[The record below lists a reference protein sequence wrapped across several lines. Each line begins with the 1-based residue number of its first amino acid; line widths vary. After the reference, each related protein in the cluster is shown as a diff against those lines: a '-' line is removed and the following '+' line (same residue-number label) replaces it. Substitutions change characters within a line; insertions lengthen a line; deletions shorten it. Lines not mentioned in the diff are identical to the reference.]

1 MWLRYELTTKPTL
14 STNFLYFVP
23 SVTHM
28 TNTSPIFESS
38 SINSTTPLATST
50 TLLENRKYWYES
62 VQDSVS
68 GCLSVCLSVCLPV
81 YLSICLSF
89 WLSDCISICFGV
101 CQTLSLYLSIGISV
115 HSTVC
120 DYLSAHVCLTVCL
133 SVWLT
138 AIGQGNILQ
147 NKVKRNKPQPV
158 GLHNAREGVYLLH
171 VGGCGSL
178 EGHINSTLSPSH
190 VS

>member
-1 MWLRYELTTKPTL
+1 MSHLQ
-14 STNFLYFVP
+14 
-23 SVTHM
+23 
-28 TNTSPIFESS
+28 
-38 SINSTTPLATST
+38 SILQPPLPHPQLCWKIGNIGMSQSKTAC
-50 TLLENRKYWYES
+50 LD
-62 VQDSVS
+62 V
-68 GCLSVCLSVCLPV
+68 CLSVCLSVCLPV

-101 CQTLSLYLSIGISV
+101 CQTLSPYLSIGISV

-120 DYLSAHVCLTVCL
+120 DYLSALVCLTVCL

-138 AIGQGNILQ
+138 AIGQGNILH
-147 NKVKRNKPQPV
+147 NEVKRNKPQPV